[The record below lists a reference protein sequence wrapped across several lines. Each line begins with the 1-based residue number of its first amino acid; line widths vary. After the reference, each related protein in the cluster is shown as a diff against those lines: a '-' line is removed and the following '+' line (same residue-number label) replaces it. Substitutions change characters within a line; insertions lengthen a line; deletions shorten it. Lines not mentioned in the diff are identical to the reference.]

1 MCLFLMYLWEV
12 EVGEDIGMNVD
23 EVIVILF
30 VELVMIGVWWLVVW
44 WFFV

>member
-1 MCLFLMYLWEV
+1 MCLFLMCLWEV
-12 EVGEDIGMNVD
+12 EVVEDIGMNVV

>member
-30 VELVMIGVWWLVVW
+30 VELEMIGVWWLVVW